1 MHITEER
8 ITEVLTIRLKGRL
21 DASTSKS
28 VEDFLL
34 KQIDAG
40 ERVFVLD
47 LGHLEYISSVGLR
60 VFMMAAKRLKV
71 VQGKIVVCSLP
82 APIKEVFEISGFTS
96 LFAMFDD
103 RDAAVKGVK

>member
-8 ITEVLTIRLKGRL
+8 ISEVLTVGLKGRL
-21 DASTSKS
+21 DAGTSKS

-40 ERVFVLD
+40 DRRFVLD
-47 LGHLEYISSVGLR
+47 LAHLDYISSVGLR

-71 VQGKIVVCSLP
+71 VQGRIVVCSLS

-96 LFAMFDD
+96 LFPMFDD
-103 RDAAVKGVK
+103 RDAAVKGIK

>member
-1 MHITEER
+1 MQISEQK
-8 ITEVLTIRLKGRL
+8 INDVLAIGLKGRL
-21 DASTSKS
+21 DAATSKS

-40 ERVFVLD
+40 DRLFVLD
-47 LGHLEYISSVGLR
+47 LRELEYISSVGLR

-71 VQGKIVVCSLP
+71 VQGKIVVSSLS

-96 LFAMFDD
+96 LFLMFDD
-103 RDAAVKGVK
+103 RDAAVKGIK

>member
-1 MHITEER
+1 MQISEER
-8 ITEVLTIRLKGRL
+8 TGQVLTVGLKGRL
-21 DASTSKS
+21 DASTSKT

-40 ERVFVLD
+40 DRLFVLD
-47 LGHLEYISSVGLR
+47 LGQLEYISSVGLR

-71 VQGKIVVCSLP
+71 VQGKIVVCALT

-96 LFAMFDD
+96 LFPMFDD
-103 RDAAVKGVK
+103 RAAAVNSLS